1 MITGGGVP
9 HHERR
14 LNNSDHL
21 VHCLRSEAESR
32 VVIIVMVMMVVT
44 LVVVMLM
51 IVLMVV
57 MMLQV
62 YKVLM
67 GTGQPTFMLPTTL
80 PVTRIFVPLD
90 YPTRSQ

>member
-32 VVIIVMVMMVVT
+32 VVIIVMMVVI
-44 LVVVMLM
+44 LVDCGDDDGGDFGGCDGDDCFDDGDCGEN
-51 IVLMVV
+51 
-57 MMLQV
+57 
-62 YKVLM
+62 Y
-67 GTGQPTFMLPTTL
+67 
-80 PVTRIFVPLD
+80 D
-90 YPTRSQ
+90 